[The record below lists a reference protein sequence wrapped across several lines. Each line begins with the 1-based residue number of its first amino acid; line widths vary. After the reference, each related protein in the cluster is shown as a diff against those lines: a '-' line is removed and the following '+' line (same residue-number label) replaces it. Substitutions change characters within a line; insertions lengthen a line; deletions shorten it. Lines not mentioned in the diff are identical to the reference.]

1 MKHFKTLGL
10 ALALAPTMAFAQ
22 AVTDRPS
29 SVLSDL
35 ASPEMVAQFKK
46 KAEKEL
52 ICPEISTE
60 DKKIAAFVELQ
71 THRWSRKDV
80 GCAAQYGYGL
90 AMAHP
95 DNPELVLGALGA
107 YVTAFDVLSSDY
119 NGLYE
124 GPQTGAELSLRWE
137 QTRGNGL
144 KLIEAMKEGYKDVLE
159 FKILHGAFLLSA
171 YGQESSIEQRV
182 EAVSRAIALLEE
194 TLKQDPKALGG
205 LTPYLLGRTY
215 LSLPAYA
222 GGDSLRALELLKQGA
237 EINPDDISMLRWLA
251 EAHIGERENTQALA
265 VIRQGIGIAAEKTNS
280 QVYADELRA
289 MGAFAKRLGDS
300 ELANK
305 VYTMREQ
312 FLDANPKVNRRQS
325 SASMGHGGV
334 DPFTGKQVK

>member
-10 ALALAPTMAFAQ
+10 VLALAPTMVFAQ
-22 AVTDRPS
+22 AATERAS

-35 ASPEMVAQFKK
+35 ASPEMVARFKK
-46 KAEKEL
+46 EAEKHL
-52 ICPEISTE
+52 ACPDISAE

-71 THRWSRKDV
+71 THRWSRKDI
-80 GCAAQYGYGL
+80 GCAALYGNQL

-137 QTRGNGL
+137 RTRESGL
-144 KLIEAMKEGYKDVLE
+144 KLIEAMKEAYKDVLE
-159 FKILHGAFLLSA
+159 FKILHGAFMLSA
-171 YGQESSIEQRV
+171 YGQESSVEQRV
-182 EAVSRAIALLEE
+182 EAVGQSIALLEDA
-194 TLKQDPKALGG
+194 LKQDPKALGG

-251 EAHIGERENTQALA
+251 EAHIGERENKEALA
-265 VIRQGIGIAAEKTNS
+265 VIHQAIEIAPEKSNP

-289 MGAFAKRLGDS
+289 MGGFAKRLGDA
-300 ELANK
+300 ELADRI
-305 VYTMREQ
+305 YTMRDA
-312 FLDANPKVNRRQS
+312 FLDTHPQINTRKS
-325 SASMGHGGV
+325 TASMGHGGV